1 MTNHP
6 DTDILARTHFTM
18 FDCIGNEIT
27 VADED
32 RRKILLLSAH
42 EWSAWSRMR
51 NGGPVPTEPELPLML
66 RRLSA
71 ATHRLARVAERARE
85 IPQATIAA

>member
-1 MTNHP
+1 VTNRP
-6 DTDILARTHFTM
+6 DTDTLARTHFSM
-18 FDCIGNEIT
+18 FDRLGNEIT

-51 NGGPVPTEPELPLML
+51 NGGPVPNEPELPVTL

-71 ATHRLARVAERARE
+71 ATHRLARVAERGR
-85 IPQATIAA
+85 AAYGRLCI